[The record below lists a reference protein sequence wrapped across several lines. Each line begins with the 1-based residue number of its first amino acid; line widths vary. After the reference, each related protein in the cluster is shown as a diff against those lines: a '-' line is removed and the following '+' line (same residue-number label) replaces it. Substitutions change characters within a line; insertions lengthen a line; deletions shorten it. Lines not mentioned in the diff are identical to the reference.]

1 MASAPQNQ
9 VDRRPSSITVDVFTR
24 ISSKYLGD
32 GAILPVLA
40 IDLRVIIRLI
50 LDVVID
56 AMIFIFFPRIS
67 RETPLSFRMSLNLRS
82 TEDTTGSAT
91 RTERGRAAQRADLR

>member
-1 MASAPQNQ
+1 MP
-9 VDRRPSSITVDVFTR
+9 

-32 GAILPVLA
+32 GAIFRVLV
-40 IDLRVIIRLI
+40 IDLRVIIRSI

-82 TEDTTGSAT
+82 TEDKPAQQQGRNLRARKSSAT
-91 RTERGRAAQRADLR
+91 S